1 MNQWRPLV
9 EALKNPE
16 QWNLHATQG
25 SEWKTCTLQASWAQR
40 ASGGLPLDVKG
51 CDTCASIPV
60 HFERICGGV
69 CVCMRV
75 IFILHRCTYTHT
87 HIYIYIHIYIYVCVS
102 VYASVYRLSTY
113 LSTYPPIYLSIVY
126 LSIYC
131 CAVYR
136 SIYLSTYLPIYLS
149 IHLSIYLSNY
159 LSIHLPNDVYVRC
172 QAT

>member
-16 QWNLHATQG
+16 QWNLNATQG

-60 HFERICGGV
+60 HFERICVGV

-87 HIYIYIHIYIYVCVS
+87 HIYIYTYIYVFVCLYMPVS
-102 VYASVYRLSTY
+102 TDYHPTYLPIHLSTY
-113 LSTYPPIYLSIVY
+113 L
-126 LSIYC
+126 
-131 CAVYR
+131 
-136 SIYLSTYLPIYLS
+136 
-149 IHLSIYLSNY
+149 
-159 LSIHLPNDVYVRC
+159 
-172 QAT
+172 